1 MIKGDSQWFPQTYTL
16 FVAYICKCII
26 CQQEALKAGEIKV
39 STVTAVHKAALCS
52 QTLLY
57 HALQWYENTFD
68 FETCSAH
75 VYSTKSKLLENLFV
89 AVSFDIVVGCHKYI
103 NVRETLY
110 SITFANI
117 LTKVTKIKTE
127 DKKLQ
132 KQPCPFSLFRSLQ
145 GLFRGYYFT
154 ELYLNAS
161 AIPGELPIK
170 FTMSEK
176 QFIWRWFYNVNY
188 KRYLFTT
195 QIPEMLG
202 RFLHLNK
209 MKTKRLSNHM
219 SQYFIQNRT

>member
-1 MIKGDSQWFPQTYTL
+1 MTFQQNHITFLLARLWCCKRDTFYTNQINLNLAIFYVFLLCVLWQKLNVCWVVIKGDSQWFPQTYTL

-103 NVRETLY
+103 NVWETLY
-110 SITFANI
+110 SITFANNI
-117 LTKVTKIKTE
+117 PRTLVDYINKSNK
-127 DKKLQ
+127 DK
-132 KQPCPFSLFRSLQ
+132 
-145 GLFRGYYFT
+145 
-154 ELYLNAS
+154 
-161 AIPGELPIK
+161 
-170 FTMSEK
+170 
-176 QFIWRWFYNVNY
+176 
-188 KRYLFTT
+188 
-195 QIPEMLG
+195 
-202 RFLHLNK
+202 
-209 MKTKRLSNHM
+209 
-219 SQYFIQNRT
+219 NRR